1 MLDSEIDEIV
11 LKKLKPIHEKLTH
24 FQPIEQLC
32 NEIPEQLM
40 ACQFIR
46 EDDRVLEF
54 GGSLGR
60 NSCVI
65 NTILEDKTNHVVVE
79 PSLIEANQLL
89 LNRDNNLLQ
98 FQVEFS
104 AISETPLYSLGWYT
118 FTDPLPNST
127 KVNVITY
134 NELCEKYKI
143 DFSVLV
149 IDNEGNF
156 VSMLKSFPNLLDGI
170 RLVIIEHDFNTQE
183 DLEYFTKTLHDNH
196 FVNHTK
202 YMKCNKYAPGMGWSD
217 GLSTDPVFVSV
228 WETVTPQISL
238 KCPH

>member
-32 NEIPEQLM
+32 NAIPEQLM

-79 PSLIEANQLL
+79 PSLQEANQLL
-89 LNRDNNLLQ
+89 LNTWNILQ
-98 FQVEFS
+98 KH
-104 AISETPLYSLGWYT
+104 YT
-118 FTDPLPNST
+118 T
-127 KVNVITY
+127 IT
-134 NELCEKYKI
+134 L
-143 DFSVLV
+143 
-149 IDNEGNF
+149 
-156 VSMLKSFPNLLDGI
+156 
-170 RLVIIEHDFNTQE
+170 
-183 DLEYFTKTLHDNH
+183 
-196 FVNHTK
+196 
-202 YMKCNKYAPGMGWSD
+202 
-217 GLSTDPVFVSV
+217 
-228 WETVTPQISL
+228 
-238 KCPH
+238 